1 MRIESLDLGD
11 LDRWA
16 QPPKIAGSVRPL
28 ADFADQIIEYLSRD
42 VSEQGDPLPWAKTQ
56 RLLRLRPHELTVW
69 AGENGSWKSTVLSQ
83 VLLDLAIRGRRVMLA
98 SLEMTAAQVGARM
111 ARQACCEDIPRATSV
126 RDFLESTRETLVI
139 VDVQG
144 QIKTREAIALLRWA
158 AVERQMH
165 HIALDNLTK
174 IVSAS
179 SEAAGEQQQFLN
191 DAHSVA
197 LDTGAHIH
205 IVAHVRKPAGNDK
218 PSRYDI
224 RGSSTISDQADNI
237 VMCWRNRPKEE
248 AIEEGK
254 DDEATRAEPDLYLKI
269 AKQRHAPFE
278 GSFKF
283 WKHAVSMQFLPDGM
297 TGPIPYAFERG
308 LPQ

>member
-16 QPPKIAGSVRPL
+16 EAPKLAGSVRPL
-28 ADFADQIIEYLSRD
+28 ADFADEIIAILQQD
-42 VSEQGDPLPWAKTQ
+42 QGARGDALPWAKTH
-56 RLLRLRPHELTVW
+56 RLMRLRPHELTVW

-83 VLLDLAIRGRRVMLA
+83 VLLHLAVAGRRVMLA
-98 SLEMTAAQVGARM
+98 SLEMTAAEVGARM
-111 ARQACCEDIPRATSV
+111 ARQACCEDQPKPTAV
-126 RDFLESTRETLVI
+126 RDFLEATRDTLVI
-139 VDVQG
+139 LNMQG
-144 QIKTREAIALLRWA
+144 QLRTREAIALIRWA
-158 AVERQMH
+158 AIERQMH

-179 SEAAGEQQQFLN
+179 TEAAGEQQQFLN
-191 DAHSVA
+191 DAHGVA

-205 IVAHVRKPAGNDK
+205 IVAHVRKPAGEAK

-224 RGSSTISDQADNI
+224 RGSSTISDQADNVI
-237 VMCWRNRPKEE
+237 MCWRNRPKED

-254 DDEATRAEPDLYLKI
+254 DDAFTLAEPDLYLKI

-283 WKHAVSMQFLPDGM
+283 WKHSRSMQFLADKHDGPM
-297 TGPIPYAFERG
+297 PYAFERWVA
-308 LPQ
+308 Q

>member
-16 QPPKIAGSVRPL
+16 EAPKLAGSVRPL
-28 ADFADQIIEYLSRD
+28 ADFADDIIAIL
-42 VSEQGDPLPWAKTQ
+42 EQDHGTRGDALPWPKTHELM
-56 RLLRLRPHELTVW
+56 RVRSHELTVW

-83 VLLDLAIRGRRVMLA
+83 VLLHLAFQGRRVMLA
-98 SLEMTAAQVGARM
+98 SLEMTAAEVGARM
-111 ARQACCEDIPRATSV
+111 ARQACCAERPQATAV
-126 RDFLESTRETLVI
+126 REFLEATRDTLVI
-139 VDVQG
+139 LNMQG
-144 QIKTREAIALLRWA
+144 QLRTREAIALIRWA

-179 SEAAGEQQQFLN
+179 TEAAGEQQQFLN
-191 DAHSVA
+191 DAHGVA

-205 IVAHVRKPAGNDK
+205 IVAHVRKPAGEAK

-224 RGSSTISDQADNI
+224 RGSSTISDQADNV
-237 VMCWRNRPKEE
+237 VMCWRNRPKED

-254 DDEATRAEPDLYLKI
+254 DDAFTLAEPDLLLKI

-278 GSFKF
+278 GSFRL
-283 WKHAVSMQFLPDGM
+283 WKHPCSMQFVPDGM
-297 TGPIPYAFERG
+297 TPPIPYAFERG